1 MNIKSAFLF
10 PSQSL
15 FKRIDVVALGLAL
28 IGALWGIKQRSGL
41 PAVPLLEPD
50 SWGYLKPVL
59 SWLKAARDF
68 SRPMGV
74 TGSIPPCLPQR

>member
-1 MNIKSAFLF
+1 MNIKSAFLS

-59 SWLKAARDF
+59 SWLKRRGISADLM
-68 SRPMGV
+68 P
-74 TGSIPPCLPQR
+74 L